1 MYRVPTKM
9 NAKKLP
15 PNSSPATFAPESVR
29 SRKIE
34 SGRTGSLARFS
45 ITTNA
50 TSRATDAA
58 SRTIVLVA
66 PQPYCGACEIA
77 STSSTSP
84 PVPASAPAM
93 SKRRRTLASRLSG
106 TIRGA
111 RSSAV
116 IPIGT
121 FR

>member
-1 MYRVPTKM
+1 M

-15 PNSSPATFAPESVR
+15 PSSSPATFAPASVR
-29 SRKIE
+29 SRKID
-34 SGRTGSLARFS
+34 SGSTGSFARAS
-45 ITTNA
+45 ITRNA
-50 TSRATDAA
+50 ASSAADAA
-58 SRTIVLVA
+58 STATVRVA
-66 PQPYCGACEIA
+66 PQPYCGAWEIA

-84 PVPASAPAM
+84 PVPAIAPSA
-93 SKRRRTLASRLSG
+93 SNRRRVVASRLSG

-111 RSSAV
+111 SASAA